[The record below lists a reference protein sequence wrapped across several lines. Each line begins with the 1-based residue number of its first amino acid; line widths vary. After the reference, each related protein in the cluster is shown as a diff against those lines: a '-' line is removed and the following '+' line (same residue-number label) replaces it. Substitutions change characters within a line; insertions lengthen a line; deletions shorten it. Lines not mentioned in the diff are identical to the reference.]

1 MWIPFSLTE
10 ENWPSEAFWVK
21 QLWSMNWHDLKTVS
35 ERQFPDSPCNAQF
48 YALAFKNVKLM
59 ADQFYELPSLGVMPI
74 NEGLGRI
81 GLMKAL
87 FDIEE
92 DVIIMAWY
100 LWFLLIYH
108 VITKANLRALI
119 ELLDAK
125 ISNRLMVIMLLQRL
139 C

>member
-1 MWIPFSLTE
+1 
-10 ENWPSEAFWVK
+10 
-21 QLWSMNWHDLKTVS
+21 
-35 ERQFPDSPCNAQF
+35 
-48 YALAFKNVKLM
+48 M
-59 ADQFYELPSLGVMPI
+59 ADQFYELPSLEVTLI

-87 FDIEE
+87 FDIKE
-92 DVIIMAWY
+92 DVIIMAGY

-108 VITKANLRALI
+108 AITKANLIAPI

>member
-1 MWIPFSLTE
+1 
-10 ENWPSEAFWVK
+10 
-21 QLWSMNWHDLKTVS
+21 
-35 ERQFPDSPCNAQF
+35 
-48 YALAFKNVKLM
+48 M
-59 ADQFYELPSLGVMPI
+59 ADQFYELPSLGVMLI

-108 VITKANLRALI
+108 VITKANLIALI